1 MPGESEQRERSTIL
15 AGGSPHLKMYYYGII
30 NCALLFFFLLIGN
43 DIYRLLGEEGETVWS
58 ASAALP
64 NTLYCFNFFELFV
77 FNYLIK
83 GI

>member
-1 MPGESEQRERSTIL
+1 M
-15 AGGSPHLKMYYYGII
+15 HY
-30 NCALLFFFLLIGN
+30 CFLLIGN
-43 DIYRLLGEEGETVWS
+43 DIYRLLGEEGETVLS

-83 GI
+83 GIEGVWGSMQ

>member
-1 MPGESEQRERSTIL
+1 M
-15 AGGSPHLKMYYYGII
+15 HY
-30 NCALLFFFLLIGN
+30 CFLLIGN
-43 DIYRLLGEEGETVWS
+43 DIYRLLGEEGETVLS